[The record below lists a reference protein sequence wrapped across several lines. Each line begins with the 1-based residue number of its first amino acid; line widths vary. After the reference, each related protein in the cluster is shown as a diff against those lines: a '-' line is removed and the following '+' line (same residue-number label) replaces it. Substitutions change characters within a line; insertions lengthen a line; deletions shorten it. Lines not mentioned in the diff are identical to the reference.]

1 MIRKTILAALLASS
15 AATAGAQVP
24 ASVPPPAQTAPAP
37 PAPAPA
43 PEPARLAAAE
53 RLVGAMWSDE
63 LFVSAIAAGIA
74 EHMADPS
81 SAAPNPRDPHHAERL
96 RLTNEATVA
105 EYTRLVR
112 TFAPELRSLTARFYA
127 RRLSVAELDE
137 SARFYASP
145 AGRRFILGSIE
156 LGEHTAALHDFRPE
170 PSPELIAAGIRL
182 ATRIDEETRHLNPPR
197 PPAPPAIAPT
207 PPRRDRADRR
217 RRRAEAEAEMEVPI
231 MVPAPP
237 APPAS
242 PAPPP
247 PPPAPPADPAR
258 LAAAARA
265 VEAMWPNEAFTQ
277 PLPLATLAETIM
289 ALPISSFGPIPVP
302 GGAGPN
308 ASIGQAIEAHEPR
321 SQERIRIIARI
332 VGEELPRIGPLAA
345 PLYREALS
353 QLYART
359 FTVAELDDVTRFY
372 QTPGGR
378 ALARESFTAIADPEF
393 VRGMILMTPR
403 AFTEGMGSMVRIGQA
418 TSHLPPAPP
427 PAAASDDEH
436 HDHED
441 GED

>member
-1 MIRKTILAALLASS
+1 MIRKTILVALLASS
-15 AATAGAQVP
+15 AATAAAQVP

-74 EHMADPS
+74 EHLADPS
-81 SAAPNPRDPHHAERL
+81 SAAPNPRDPHHAERH

-112 TFAPELRSLTARFYA
+112 TFAPELRTLAARFYA

-145 AGRRFILGSIE
+145 AGRRFIQGSIE
-156 LGEHTAALHDFRPE
+156 LGRHADALRDYRPE
-170 PSPELIAAGIRL
+170 PSPELIAAGVRL
-182 ATRIDEETRHLNPPR
+182 ASRVESETRHLAPPPPPPPAAQRERRR
-197 PPAPPAIAPT
+197 PPARSGRR
-207 PPRRDRADRR
+207 PRV
-217 RRRAEAEAEMEVPI
+217 EAEADVEVAMPDT
-231 MVPAPP
+231 VPGP
-237 APPAS
+237 

-258 LAAAARA
+258 LAAAERA
-265 VEAMWPNEAFTQ
+265 VEAMWPDEAFAQ
-277 PLPLATLAETIM
+277 PLALEALAETIM
-289 ALPISSFGPIPVP
+289 ALPVSSFGPIPIP

-308 ASIGQAIEAHEPR
+308 ASIGQTIEANEPR
-321 SQERIRIIARI
+321 FQERIRIIARI
-332 VGEELPRIGPLAA
+332 ATEELPRIGPLAA
-345 PLYREALS
+345 PLYRGALS

-378 ALARESFTAIADPEF
+378 ALARETFTGIADPEF
-393 VRGMILMTPR
+393 VRGLILMTPR
-403 AFTEGMGSMVRIGQA
+403 LFTEGMGAMVRIGQA
-418 TSHLPPAPP
+418 TSHLPAAPP
-427 PAAASDDEH
+427 PPPVASADD
-436 HDHED
+436 HDH
-441 GED
+441 